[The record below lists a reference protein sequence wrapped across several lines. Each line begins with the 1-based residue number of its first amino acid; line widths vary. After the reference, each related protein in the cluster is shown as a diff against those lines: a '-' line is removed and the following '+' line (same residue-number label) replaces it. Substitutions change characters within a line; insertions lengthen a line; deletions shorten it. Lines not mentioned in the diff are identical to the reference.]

1 MLKKIAAVSEEIVA
15 GWTSLYNEL
24 YGTKL
29 TNELT
34 LREYEAARLVWRGLG
49 NAEIA
54 RHMNI
59 SLNTVKL
66 YMKAIYMK
74 LDVNSRE
81 EISPYIW
88 K

>member
-1 MLKKIAAVSEEIVA
+1 M
-15 GWTSLYNEL
+15 
-24 YGTKL
+24 
-29 TNELT
+29 
-34 LREYEAARLVWRGLG
+34 WRGLG

>member
-1 MLKKIAAVSEEIVA
+1 MKSVEPEIVKKIVTAGEDIVN
-15 GWTSLYNEL
+15 GWTSLYNTL

-34 LREYEAARLVWRGLG
+34 LREYQTARLVWRGLG

-54 RHMNI
+54 RRMGI

-66 YMKAIYMK
+66 YMKAIY
-74 LDVNSRE
+74 
-81 EISPYIW
+81 EIGC
-88 K
+88 

>member
-1 MLKKIAAVSEEIVA
+1 MKSVEPEIVKKIVTAGEDIVK
-15 GWTSLYNEL
+15 GWTSLYNTL

-34 LREYEAARLVWRGLG
+34 LREYQTARLVWRGLG

-54 RHMNI
+54 RRMRI

-66 YMKAIYMK
+66 YMKAIY
-74 LDVNSRE
+74 
-81 EISPYIW
+81 EIGC
-88 K
+88 

>member
-1 MLKKIAAVSEEIVA
+1 MKSVEPEIVKKIVTAGEDIVK
-15 GWTSLYNEL
+15 GWTSLYNTL

-34 LREYEAARLVWRGLG
+34 LREYQTARLVWRGLG

-54 RHMNI
+54 RRMGI

-66 YMKAIYMK
+66 YMKAIY
-74 LDVNSRE
+74 
-81 EISPYIW
+81 EIGC
-88 K
+88 